1 MIQNITKGN
10 HFGGLARYVH
20 NKAGAERIAGNMAG
34 RTPAEM
40 EREWSVYREMNSRV
54 EKDVAHIS
62 LSLADGERISAEK
75 WEEVATSYVAEMG
88 FENSAWVAY
97 RHQDTTHDHIHIIAH
112 RVSFDG
118 KAVDMWKDYARGE
131 EVCRR
136 LEEQHDLHRVRPSR
150 EADRAAPTRAE
161 AEMFKRTG
169 EISVK
174 LDMQAR
180 VEAAARATDTMSDY
194 AKALEAEGVSM
205 QLRRRQDGQPYG
217 VIYVRDDG
225 EQMKGSD
232 LGRAF
237 NWGGLQRR
245 AGISYEYER
254 DDAQLRQSEQ
264 RAAEAIKHAKGGAER
279 DKPAPEHAGRAKE
292 PERADHSAPE
302 RAERVSGRAQDER
315 PALAQQRDSGPQ
327 QAARGDIGET
337 ESGRRVI
344 HRRAGIEGRHAE
356 RGARELDA
364 GAEQG
369 ARTPSANRVITRE
382 RNSQDDSARSQNHRG
397 SAEGNAQ
404 RRAYSA
410 QRANFEPSISHTE
423 GGSGR
428 RPDSPHDV
436 SNRWSKRISTP
447 EKARPN
453 PSDSQRRGDLSFAS
467 GRGDLRPLPH
477 MDRGGE
483 RAMEQP
489 ETDRGKQRKV
499 ERERQ
504 KDPTEKEIED
514 KFQMPAE
521 FVPEWFERPEISA
534 DTQRELWKEDQ
545 ITQRL
550 ANGQD
555 YEKGRLAGTVVEMH
569 TAGDKT
575 AVVIEAGGRFAV
587 AEVAAEQAQ
596 DLKLGDQVRARA
608 SELTKTKAREQSR
621 ELER

>member
-10 HFGGLARYVH
+10 RFGGLARYVH
-20 NKAGAERIAGNMAG
+20 EKEGAERVAGNMAG

-62 LSLADGERISAEK
+62 LSLADGERLSAEK
-75 WEEVATSYVAEMG
+75 WEEIATSYVEEMG

-97 RHQDTTHDHIHIIAH
+97 RHEDTSHDHIHIIAH

-118 KAVDMWKDYARGE
+118 KAVDMWQDYARGE

-136 LEEQHDLHRVRPSR
+136 LEKQHGLHRVRPSR
-150 EADRAAPTRAE
+150 EVDRAAPTRAE

-180 VEAAARATDTMSDY
+180 VEAAARATDIMSDY
-194 AKALEAEGVSM
+194 AKALEAEGISM

-264 RAAEAIKHAKGGAER
+264 RAAEAIKRGTGGAER
-279 DKPAPEHAGRAKE
+279 DKPAPEHAGRTKE

-327 QAARGDIGET
+327 QAARGDIGEA
-337 ESGRRVI
+337 EPGRRVI
-344 HRRAGIEGRHAE
+344 YRRAGIEGRHAE
-356 RGARELDA
+356 GGARELGA
-364 GAEQG
+364 GAEPG
-369 ARTPSANRVITRE
+369 ARTPSANRVIQRE
-382 RNSQDDSARSQNHRG
+382 RDKQGDSTRSQDHRG
-397 SAEGNAQ
+397 SPEGDAQ
-404 RRAYSA
+404 RRTDSP
-410 QRANFEPSISHTE
+410 QRANSEPSLPHLE
-423 GGSGR
+423 GSRGG
-428 RPDSPHDV
+428 RPDSSHHLP
-436 SNRWSKRISTP
+436 
-447 EKARPN
+447 ARRLERMAVINEAGPN
-453 PSDSQRRGDLSFAS
+453 PSNTRQRGGLSFEFGRGNARPIPHMEQRR
-467 GRGDLRPLPH
+467 
-477 MDRGGE
+477 E

-489 ETDRGKQRKV
+489 EKNREEQRGI
-499 ERERQ
+499 ERD
-504 KDPTEKEIED
+504 KPKAPTKREMED

-521 FVPEWFERPEISA
+521 FVPEWFDRPELSEE
-534 DTQRELWKEDQ
+534 TRRELWKEDQ

-550 ANGQD
+550 ANGQV
-555 YEKGRLAGTVVEMH
+555 YEKDAIAGRVTKLH
-569 TAGDKT
+569 TAGERT
-575 AVVIEAGGRFAV
+575 AVVIEEGNKFAV
-587 AEVAAEQAQ
+587 VELETEKAQ
-596 DLKLGDQVRARA
+596 ELRLGDQVRPRGE
-608 SELTKTKAREQSR
+608 ELAKVKARDRSQQ
-621 ELER
+621 LER